1 MDWTKIV
8 DPICKVLRHYSAV
21 PCNFFDQENAR
32 PLPLRDF
39 NVNLIPLRSRFDSS
53 SFRKLG
59 AFRSARCWPGIL
71 HGRLFILSENA
82 SAVHATGQLSE
93 VVLSWTHC
101 DRRGRM

>member
-71 HGRLFILSENA
+71 HGRRNNHSKQEK
-82 SAVHATGQLSE
+82 
-93 VVLSWTHC
+93 
-101 DRRGRM
+101 GRLVNESPLIGYSPPP